1 MDSNKIPLI
10 IGVTGHLNLR
20 AEDLDV
26 LRDTVKQ
33 ELAKILNRCPHTPV
47 ILLCSLAR
55 GADLLCAETA
65 EGLGI
70 PLRAVLPME
79 QAEYEKDFP
88 PEDLVRM
95 RRQAERAETVF
106 TAPAALVRI
115 SVFTPSSLNR
125 RTGITSCSKS

>member
-1 MDSNKIPLI
+1 MSISKIPLT
-10 IGVTGHLNLR
+10 IGVTGHLNPR
-20 AEDLDV
+20 AEDLGI
-26 LRDTVKQ
+26 LRDAVRQ

-47 ILLCSLAR
+47 ILLCSLAG

-65 EGLGI
+65 EELGI

-106 TAPAALVRI
+106 TAPAAEEEPEAEDRD
-115 SVFTPSSLNR
+115 FR
-125 RTGITSCSKS
+125 YRQAGI